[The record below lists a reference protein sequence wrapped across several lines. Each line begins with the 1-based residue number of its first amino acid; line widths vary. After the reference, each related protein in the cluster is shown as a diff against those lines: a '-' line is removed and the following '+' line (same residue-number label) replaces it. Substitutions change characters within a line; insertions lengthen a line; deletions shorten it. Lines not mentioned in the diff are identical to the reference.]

1 MGFASCHRAPAS
13 PTMVVESDSFVF
25 SGGSMPTVAVK
36 AHFDGQHIQL
46 DQPFE
51 LPINIPLTVII
62 PDLSALHVD
71 HEEWLAFSAE
81 GLAAAYGDNEPEYTI
96 EDARP

>member
-1 MGFASCHRAPAS
+1 MSA
-13 PTMVVESDSFVF
+13 
-25 SGGSMPTVAVK
+25 VAVK

-51 LPINIPLTVII
+51 LPVNVPLTVLV
-62 PDLSALHVD
+62 PDMTALHAD
-71 HEEWLAFSAE
+71 HEEWLAFAAE